1 MRKRPLE
8 EIRNEMANISQVN
21 MEEMIR
27 EYGKEEVVRLMNMTM
42 LKLQKQILKLQV
54 AAEKKIKRQKDRE

>member
-1 MRKRPLE
+1 ME

-21 MEEMIR
+21 MKEMIR

>member
-21 MEEMIR
+21 MKEMIR